1 LLSKSRDQALVERCL
16 SGDRQALEALVGA
29 YQRPL
34 YGAAYRILGNAADAA
49 DAVQAAFLKTFEHL
63 DRYDP
68 NYRFFSWIYRIA
80 VNEALNLLKRKGK
93 QFPLDERAA
102 SSRPG
107 PDARAEAGDLAR
119 EIREGLMTL
128 TDDYRTVLVLRHFAD
143 CSYRQIGEILEIPE
157 KTVKSRLYTA
167 RQLMKERL
175 LSHGVN
181 L

>member
-16 SGDRQALEALVGA
+16 SGDRQALEALVGS

-34 YGAAYRILGNAADAA
+34 YNAAYRILGNPADAA
-49 DAVQAAFLKTFEHL
+49 DATQAAFLKAFEHL

-80 VNEALNLLKRKGK
+80 VNEALNLLKRQRKHH
-93 QFPLDERAA
+93 PLDEREA
-102 SSRPG
+102 SGRPG

-119 EIREGLMTL
+119 EIQEGLMML
-128 TDDYRTVLVLRHFAD
+128 NDEYRTVLVLRHFAD

-175 LSHGVN
+175 LTHGVH